1 MTKAKERRAYEQKLR
16 VDAATVAI
24 HGKIANLKEG
34 QFYPAH
40 DKRTESP
47 DYRKVHKDLVVTQ
60 DLPCLVCGVR
70 NSTLKNKS
78 KNPHG
83 AKQLET
89 HHHIIEWALAN
100 AIDRDKFNN
109 AIRPN
114 LAHRHADNALYAHD
128 MTAKQIH
135 DWVDH
140 SADNLWVAANQ
151 ADEIVVVDPTGRAIA
166 KLGDFEGLDPSGM
179 ARGLLFPASLV
190 FSNGFVYVTN
200 LALDLKTAVGALA
213 VDSAWAAAV
222 KRFNVARIRA
232 QIPPVHGF

>member
-1 MTKAKERRAYEQKLR
+1 MTKAAQRKAYQQKVR

-47 DYRKVHKDLVVTQ
+47 KYAAAHKDLVVTK

-70 NSTLKNKS
+70 KSTLKNKS

-89 HHHIIEWALAN
+89 HHHIVEWALAN
-100 AIDRDKFNN
+100 AIDPGKFNN
-109 AIRPN
+109 SIRPN
-114 LAHRHADNALYAHD
+114 LAAKNKDNPLYARE
-128 MTAKQIH
+128 MTSEEVR

-140 SADNLWVAANQ
+140 SPDNLWVLCDIHHRHTYVGIHAVTYPNWCPQDLLSDAFLK
-151 ADEIVVVDPTGRAIA
+151 AVSDEIAKAPTRPGKATKKAA
-166 KLGDFEGLDPSGM
+166 K
-179 ARGLLFPASLV
+179 
-190 FSNGFVYVTN
+190 
-200 LALDLKTAVGALA
+200 KK
-213 VDSAWAAAV
+213 AAKKKKA
-222 KRFNVARIRA
+222 
-232 QIPPVHGF
+232 

>member
-16 VDAATVAI
+16 VDAATAAI

-47 DYRKVHKDLVVTQ
+47 EYKKVHKDLVVTN

-70 NSTLKNKS
+70 NSTLKTKS

-100 AIDRDKFNN
+100 AIDPGKFNN

-114 LAHRHADNALYAHD
+114 LAHRHADNALYGHD

-140 SADNLWVAANQ
+140 SADNLWVLCDIHHRHGYVGIHAVTYPNWCPQDLLSEAFLK
-151 ADEIVVVDPTGRAIA
+151 AVSDEIAKAPAAKRAKA
-166 KLGDFEGLDPSGM
+166 TKKKK
-179 ARGLLFPASLV
+179 A
-190 FSNGFVYVTN
+190 
-200 LALDLKTAVGALA
+200 
-213 VDSAWAAAV
+213 
-222 KRFNVARIRA
+222 
-232 QIPPVHGF
+232 